1 MSLFREWVE
10 EQLPIAEASLK
21 HCEELLAELRERV
34 AERKQRGYPSRESE
48 KLLKLLESSDELH
61 LRRVENLRRDL
72 VGIGSRTDSGD
83 KDAKA
88 YRADARQSSIDR
100 HEFSHDSTPSS

>member
-21 HCEELLAELRERV
+21 HCDELLAEQRERV
-34 AERKQRGYPSRESE
+34 AERKRRGIPSREAD
-48 KLLKLLESSDELH
+48 KLLKLLESSRELH

-72 VGIGSRTDSGD
+72 ERKDSD
-83 KDAKA
+83 LP
-88 YRADARQSSIDR
+88 
-100 HEFSHDSTPSS
+100 TPYPSPQLERRPLPEPY